1 MRAAAN
7 APTIEVLAAERFG
20 VAVPELA
27 ELLVDAVASG
37 ASVGFLPP
45 FTAVEAEGWWRMLTD
60 DVSAGRV
67 LVLLLR
73 VDGRAIGTAQLR
85 LAQLPNARH
94 RAEVAKVLVHS
105 SARRRGHGRTL
116 MAAVENAARKAGR
129 HLLLLDTLSGSDAER
144 LYARLGWTRAT
155 EIPHYAAL
163 PDGRL
168 AATTIF
174 FKELGMDS
182 SPPARSAESNEPRN
196 A

>member
-1 MRAAAN
+1 MKAAAA

-27 ELLVDAVASG
+27 ALLVDAVGGG

-45 FTAVEAEGWWRMLTD
+45 LTAVDAERWWRTLAD
-60 DVSAGRV
+60 DVSTGRV

-73 VDGRAIGTAQLR
+73 VDGRALGTAQLR

-105 SARRRGHGRTL
+105 SARRRGYGRML
-116 MAAVENAARKAGR
+116 MEAVETAARNAGR
-129 HLLLLDTLSGSDAER
+129 RLLILDTLTGSAAEP
-144 LYARLGWTRAT
+144 LYARLGWTRAA
-155 EIPHYAAL
+155 EIPAYAQI

-168 AATTIF
+168 ASTTIF
-174 FKELGMDS
+174 YKDLQPRVTDLGLLDD
-182 SPPARSAESNEPRN
+182 RR
-196 A
+196 